1 MASPLFMALFQ
12 KRIDGDDALL
22 ELASRRFKEAC
33 LGTEVYAGT
42 PDELSQLLR
51 FKPTPESP
59 VVVHMDRRVDL
70 FKEQGRNLIA
80 DFAGR
85 FAGKVFGLVIH
96 DQPEIAASI
105 DDYSAALRE
114 IGNRFKKGPYLF
126 IEYATGLEPDL
137 FLEIFERIRD
147 VERISACVDIGH
159 IGLKIT
165 RDAYSLKHPGENVC
179 RLTPNDPGLTDVIE
193 DMEDS
198 ISSALPA
205 VLKVIRELGTLK
217 KHVHFHLHDAHPLS
231 TFSPFGVSD
240 HLSFLE
246 EISIPFEYRGRSS
259 LPLMYGPSGLSEIVN
274 ASLIALSPERISFSL
289 EIHPTE
295 GRAALGDASFL
306 FNHWEDRT
314 NAEKMNFWL
323 SVLRQ
328 NHRLLLDACRNSL

>member
-1 MASPLFMALFQ
+1 MLSPLFMALFQ

-22 ELASRRFKEAC
+22 ELASLCFKEAC
-33 LGTEVYAGT
+33 LGIEVYAET
-42 PDELSQLLR
+42 PDELNRLLR
-51 FKPTPESP
+51 FKPTPGSP
-59 VVVHMDRRVDL
+59 VVVHMDRGVDL
-70 FKEQGRNLIA
+70 LKEEGLNLIA

-85 FAGKVFGLVIH
+85 FAGKVFGLVVH
-96 DQPEIAASI
+96 DQREIALSI
-105 DDYSAALRE
+105 DDYSAALRK

-126 IEYATGLEPDL
+126 IEYATGLEADL
-137 FLEIFERIRD
+137 FLEIFKRIRD
-147 VERISACVDIGH
+147 IERISACVDIGH
-159 IGLKIT
+159 IGLKII
-165 RDAYSLKHPGENVC
+165 RDAYSLKHPGEDVC
-179 RLTPNDPGLTDVIE
+179 ALTPNDPRLPDVIE

-205 VLKVIRELGTLK
+205 VLEVIRELGNLK
-217 KHVHFHLHDAHPLS
+217 KHVHFHMHDAHPLS

-295 GRAALGDASFL
+295 GRSSLGNASFL
-306 FNHWEDRT
+306 FNHWKDRT
-314 NAEKMNFWL
+314 NAEKMNCWL

-328 NHRLLLDACRNSL
+328 NHQLLLDAYRT